1 MEPDSSPIR
10 SGWLDALESTAKAN
24 RHAWMLGSR
33 PLYNPDGDVV
43 ANVQWTTAELRGH
56 LNGNALY
63 RLADDCFNSVLC
75 RVEAE
80 FADEPFDMSLHSY
93 AAMASARDDDERRVL
108 YGRTDCST
116 PCEPEKRFATTQ
128 VLANTGR
135 SMGTTAQLR
144 RTMPHTFVVHG
155 ATLT

>member
-93 AAMASARDDDERRVL
+93 AAMASARTLSARSASRTAVTTRLMASSTSGSPVL
-108 YGRTDCST
+108 PG
-116 PCEPEKRFATTQ
+116 PPA
-128 VLANTGR
+128 
-135 SMGTTAQLR
+135 
-144 RTMPHTFVVHG
+144 
-155 ATLT
+155 LTRPSLPA